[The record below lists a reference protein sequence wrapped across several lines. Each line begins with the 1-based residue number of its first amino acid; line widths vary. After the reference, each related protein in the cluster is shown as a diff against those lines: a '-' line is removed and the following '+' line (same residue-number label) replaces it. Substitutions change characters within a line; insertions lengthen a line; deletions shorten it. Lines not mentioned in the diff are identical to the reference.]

1 MIAGAELQN
10 GDDVSI
16 FTFGTLVLR
25 NRWRIARWMLIGAVL
40 AGLSVATKPKLY
52 KASASFMPQ
61 GTDPNRTMLSGL
73 AGQLGVS
80 MPAAATTNSSDFY
93 SKLLRS
99 PALLREIARDTFVVA
114 GEGGPRARPFLELF
128 DIPPGNPRYR
138 EQLAVRQLQSMVHTS
153 VDKTTGIV
161 EFSLAT
167 RWPEVSQAIA
177 TSLLNGV
184 NEFNQRSRQAQAAA
198 ERHFLQGRLD
208 IANAEL
214 RSAEDR
220 LQRFLS
226 ANRMIASPQLSF
238 ERDRLER
245 EVEMRQQ
252 VVLALTESYE
262 DAQLREV
269 RNTPLITP
277 IEAPT
282 APAWAEPR
290 GRVLRVLLG
299 VIAGGLVGVLLSF
312 LAFVA
317 ARRRHQ
323 GSPEIDEFFSTLGS
337 IKGGLMGRLPWTGK
351 KPAVRS
357 LSQTSQSDVQR

>member
-16 FTFGTLVLR
+16 FTFGTMVLR

-52 KASASFMPQ
+52 KSSASFMPQ

-80 MPAAATTNSSDFY
+80 VPAAATTNSSDFY

-99 PALLREIARDTFVVA
+99 PALLREIARDTFVIV
-114 GEGGPRARPFLELF
+114 EGGRRALPFVELF
-128 DIPPGNPRYR
+128 DIPPGNPPYR
-138 EQLAVRQLQSMVHTS
+138 EQLAVRQLQSMVQTS

-214 RSAEDR
+214 RRAEDR

-238 ERDRLER
+238 ERERLER

-277 IEAPT
+277 IEPPT

-290 GRVLRVLLG
+290 GRVMRVLLG

-337 IKGGLMGRLPWTGK
+337 IKGGLIRRLPWSGK
-351 KPAVRS
+351 KTAVRS
-357 LSQTSQSDVQR
+357 LSQTHTK